1 MFEFTYTD
9 PQKIDGDTVIV
20 VKTHSESLEDVV
32 DNLHTFLLHV
42 YSYVKEVKVI
52 TDNGNEWSSN

>member
-20 VKTHSESLEDVV
+20 VRTNSECLEDVV
-32 DNLHTFLLHV
+32 DNIHTFLLHV
-42 YSYVKEVKVI
+42 YSYVKGVHVT
-52 TDNGNEWSSN
+52 TDNGTEWSSN